1 MGRRPKKQ
9 WTVLMPKNYY
19 SKHWIKGKQNSQN
32 KHKNIKTVYL
42 NLKMK
47 KQKKSWELVKTC
59 KPRWIVS

>member
-1 MGRRPKKQ
+1 
-9 WTVLMPKNYY
+9 MPKNYY